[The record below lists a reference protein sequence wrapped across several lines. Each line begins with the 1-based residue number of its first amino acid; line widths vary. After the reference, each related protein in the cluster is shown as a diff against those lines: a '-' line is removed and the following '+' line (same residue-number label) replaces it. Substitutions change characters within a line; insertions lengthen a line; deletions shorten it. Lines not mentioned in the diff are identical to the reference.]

1 MAKKKKPMKTC
12 FDCIYEEVCRM
23 WTDGRYIS
31 AESASRC
38 PNHTTVRNSAA
49 YLIGK
54 IDGRKE
60 TILDGA
66 RAQKKELKPC
76 YAFGMN
82 EEQKARFEKL
92 RKTVAEGIKKELA
105 IDCCCKSYEGTW
117 ELFVG
122 FHDYFED
129 EDATKPPRYVEI
141 RLHCYVLGPSR
152 HYCWGGKDWDEAI
165 CGCERDVLSWCREMS
180 RYKKVVRW
188 MPLPPKEDEA

>member
-1 MAKKKKPMKTC
+1 METVIDYAEKRLKTC
-12 FDCIYEEVCRM
+12 EDYDKAY
-23 WTDGRYIS
+23 W
-31 AESASRC
+31 
-38 PNHTTVRNSAA
+38 AA
-49 YLIGK
+49 Y
-54 IDGRKE
+54 
-60 TILDGA
+60 LDGA

-82 EEQKARFEKL
+82 KEQKARFDKL
-92 RKTVAEGIKKELA
+92 RNIVAYGIKKELA

-165 CGCERDVLSWCREMS
+165 CGCERDVLSWCRNLE
-180 RYKKVVRW
+180 
-188 MPLPPKEDEA
+188 ECND